1 MSYKPSVAVI
11 GSAGFIGGPLVEA
24 FGRPDLKDKIQ
35 FPVKVLTRSAKGK
48 TSTSTIKYV
57 EAELSESNVA
67 KVAEELKGSDV
78 IVSLLPPSPETSSVL
93 EATLKQV
100 KPKVYIPS
108 QFGSDIR
115 SAQKN
120 LPGFLKIKI
129 DHSDKVR
136 SFGVKVVEVVN
147 SFFIGEGH
155 FLTEIVGHV
164 GIDANTKTVT
174 YAGSPQ
180 TKIAISYLP
189 DVGNAV
195 ASLTS
200 IEPSKLPDTVRIQSD
215 EVTYEDIAKKYEKDH
230 GVTLQV
236 KNITAEEL
244 LKKANDKIQT
254 AKEFSLEDF
263 LLYLWAV
270 SVGGRDYGNS
280 YSKNDDDLVNPGG
293 KLFKWTK
300 FH

>member
-24 FGRPDLKDKIQ
+24 FSRPDLKDKIQ
-35 FPVKVLTRSAKGK
+35 FPVKVLTRSAKDK

-67 KVAEELKGSDV
+67 KVVGELKGSDV
-78 IVSLLPPSPETSSVL
+78 IVSLLPPSPDTISVL
-93 EATLKQV
+93 ESTLKQV

-115 SAQKN
+115 PAQKN

-129 DHSDKVR
+129 DHSD
-136 SFGVKVVEVVN
+136 N
-147 SFFIGEGH
+147 GH

-244 LKKANDKIQT
+244 LKKANDRIQT